1 MMGEYEV
8 YIMFRYRGELRSVLV
23 DMDEDGSDYVSIG
36 FLNGRAH
43 FNADGIEYDVPC
55 EDVVEVHVTSC

>member
-1 MMGEYEV
+1 MGEYEV
-8 YIMFRYRGELRSVLV
+8 YIMFRYKGELRSVLV

-36 FLNGRAH
+36 FLNGQAH
-43 FNADGIEYDVPC
+43 FTADGIEYDVPC